1 VQDRQ
6 NTYLEYM
13 VVANSRL
20 DVVKK
25 VRMLLLLPPPLVCRE
40 VYYYY
45 KLLGPHSDTL
55 IAATPLIQLRRC
67 VGRFFFSIFSTS
79 ISHAAPV
86 YMLLCS

>member
-6 NTYLEYM
+6 NSYLEYM

-25 VRMLLLLPPPLVCRE
+25 SPNAAAAAPPVCRE

-55 IAATPLIQLRRC
+55 IAATPLIQLRRS
-67 VGRFFFSIFSTS
+67 VGRFFFLFFQLASRM
-79 ISHAAPV
+79 V
-86 YMLLCS
+86 YMLLCSLSC